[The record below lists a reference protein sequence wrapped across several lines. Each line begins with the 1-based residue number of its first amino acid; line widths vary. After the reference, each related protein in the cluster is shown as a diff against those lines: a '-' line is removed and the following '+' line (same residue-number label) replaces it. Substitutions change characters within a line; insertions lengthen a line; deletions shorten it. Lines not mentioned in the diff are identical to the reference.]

1 MPSLHCWVRPQ
12 QKQSH
17 TYTGCSYCRD
27 ARHTVGTATEK
38 TSCNHQQY
46 HCLKTQ
52 TDKKRVDV
60 PISKAAFFNEKN
72 FLINAGE
79 LSQYLIFLKEI
90 FDIFSVL

>member
-38 TSCNHQQY
+38 TSSNHQQY
-46 HCLKTQ
+46 HCLKTPP
-52 TDKKRVDV
+52 DKKLIDI
-60 PISKAAFFNEKN
+60 PKSKAAYFNGKKK
-72 FLINAGE
+72 LINNGE

-90 FDIFSVL
+90 FHIFSKL